1 MKTLSTIALL
11 LAFVVVAPLVQARST
26 VPVIERE
33 NVSVTTGSGKPVN
46 NEALKRAIID
56 GGAAGARKWEVVPA
70 ADGRSLRGT
79 YKVRNHT
86 VVVDIFPGPA
96 SYSVKY
102 ADSINMKYGVENGSP
117 TIHPFYNKWVDE
129 LIESIRVELKKF

>member
-1 MKTLSTIALL
+1 MKTLSTIAAL
-11 LAFVVVAPLVQARST
+11 LAFVVVVPLAQARST

-33 NVSVTTGSGKPVN
+33 NVSVITGSGKPVN

-79 YKVRNHT
+79 YKVRTHT
-86 VVVDIFPGPA
+86 VVVDIVPGPA

-102 ADSINMKYGVENGSP
+102 ADSINMKYAVEDGSRV
-117 TIHPFYNKWVDE
+117 IHPFYNKWVDE
-129 LIESIRVELKKF
+129 LIDSIRVELKKF